1 MKRLKNYFRS
11 LELIKVEEK
20 KISKEVRNAAKD
32 STALKTFFL
41 FLPIYLIIG
50 NIMFMF
56 LHLFN
61 LLVLVINL
69 FVFFN
74 VYFYQYMYYKT
85 IELKGMRV
93 IILKT
98 IIYGLIINAILWV
111 IAYIVGGFIWTR
123 KNL

>member
-32 STALKTFFL
+32 STALKTVFL

-111 IAYIVGGFIWTR
+111 IAYIVGGFI
-123 KNL
+123 

>member
-1 MKRLKNYFRS
+1 MKHLKNYFRS

-56 LHLFN
+56 LNLFN

-69 FVFFN
+69 IVFFN

-111 IAYIVGGFIWTR
+111 IAYIVGGFI
-123 KNL
+123 